1 MATTNVKILLRRG
14 LRKDVSAGTL
24 ETGEMGFTTDTNQ
37 LYVGIDPAINEVQF
51 DPFTN
56 AQAVVQS
63 WLDSDDNPEPG
74 LTIDEDLVIRNVT
87 DVDGLMDAM
96 NFFAQIVT
104 FDTITQT
111 FTPGDTLNQKYN
123 KNLDA
128 TFETRTTAEIVSAS
142 VGPSSTVVT
151 LKINETQ
158 PSLRKEEDFSVVLTN
173 QNTGGN
179 TLGGVTVTDP
189 KLKDRWHSPIS
200 VDVDNGVDA
209 VYQLTLANNDYLYS
223 FNETTKEGT
232 INFTTPISD
241 GQTTTEQVDTTE
253 TITADGSETQ
263 FNLLNFPDPA
273 PSSIE
278 LKVATYNLFK
288 YDGTAWVSETINV
301 VNTGSIPDNTQYNA
315 GSFAVVTTDP
325 ENATYWY
332 KPSTF
337 WIQLNDPNFTN
348 DVQYTT
354 TPPTT
359 QLDGTALE
367 VDDIY
372 ISENINLLTT
382 PTDYEIYDQNHPNY
396 NGTVEEIKFAVAP
409 TVNALISYKEII
421 TDDQNDLIESLTV
434 NFSDDAN
441 FYFETVDTTNTITDL
456 SSINVSKITGDSQF
470 GVSQYAVPRTN
481 VEVVTENTFNQMF
494 ADQHLTIFDVTD
506 GKRSSLFRKSLPGLE
521 GNFLRYN
528 KNECSTFFIDYSL
541 KQEQSGTSL
550 TFVRVGTLKVING
563 VPQNINK
570 IKITDDNTE
579 IWQDLIADNIADV
592 DEFSNIEFK
601 SKIEDVIRVNS
612 STIADVKE
620 WLAPS
625 DKTET
630 FSATAGQTVFTIA
643 ETLDPAGYEIDSVV
657 VGNTVYAQTTDWT
670 VSGQDITFI
679 NPTMV
684 GGETVK
690 VKLKYSLTS
699 PNKPYALAYSQGLFK
714 IDNEA
719 GATGNVIV
727 RYKLPVWDH
736 ATIVTEMTNDVA
748 FTPTVVS
755 IEGDNILIH
764 YTQDNGFNSEISYT
778 VKRWTM

>member
-1 MATTNVKILLRRG
+1 MSTTNVKILLRRG
-14 LRKDVSAGTL
+14 LRKDISAGTL

-51 DPFTN
+51 DPFAN

-96 NFFAQIVT
+96 NFFAQTVT

-123 KNLDA
+123 KNLDG
-128 TFETRTTAEIVSAS
+128 TFETRTTAEIVSVS
-142 VGPSSTVVT
+142 TGTSSTVVT

-179 TLGGVTVTDP
+179 TLGGITVTDA

-223 FNETTKEGT
+223 FNETTKEGI
-232 INFTTPISD
+232 INFTTPIAD
-241 GQTTTEQVDTTE
+241 GLVTTEVVDTTE

-278 LKVATYNLFK
+278 LSDAN
-288 YDGTAWVSETINV
+288 GTV
-301 VNTGSIPDNTQYNA
+301 
-315 GSFAVVTTDP
+315 FA
-325 ENATYWY
+325 
-332 KPSTF
+332 S
-337 WIQLNDPNFTN
+337 
-348 DVQYTT
+348 
-354 TPPTT
+354 
-359 QLDGTALE
+359 
-367 VDDIY
+367 
-372 ISENINLLTT
+372 

-396 NGTVEEIKFAVAP
+396 NGAVEEIKFVTAP
-409 TVNALISYKEII
+409 TIDVIVSYKKTV

-456 SSINVSKITGDSQF
+456 SSISVSDITGNSEF
-470 GVSQYAVPRTN
+470 AVSQYAVPRTN

-550 TFVRVGTLKVING
+550 TFVRVGSLKVING

-579 IWQDLIADNIADV
+579 IWQDINTDTIADV
-592 DEFSNIEFK
+592 DEFSNIEFQA
-601 SKIEDVIRVNS
+601 KIEDVIRVNS

-620 WLAPS
+620 WFAPS

-630 FSATAGQTVFTIA
+630 LSATAGQTVFTIV
-643 ETLDPAGYEIDSVV
+643 ETLDPNGYEIDSVTV
-657 VGNTVYAQTTDWT
+657 DDTVYSETTDWT
-670 VSGQDITFI
+670 VSGQDITFT

-699 PNKPYALAYSQGLFK
+699 PNKPYALAYTQGLFK

-727 RYKLPVWDH
+727 RYKLPVWNH

>member
-1 MATTNVKILLRRG
+1 MSTTNVKILLRRG
-14 LRKDVSAGTL
+14 LRKDISAGTL

-51 DPFTN
+51 DPFAN

-63 WLDSDDNPEPG
+63 WLDSEDNPEPG

-87 DVDGLMDAM
+87 DVDGLMGAM
-96 NFFAQIVT
+96 NFFAQTVT

-123 KNLDA
+123 KNLDT
-128 TFETRTTAEIVSAS
+128 TFETRTTAEIVSVS
-142 VGPSSTVVT
+142 TGTSSTVVT

-179 TLGGVTVTDP
+179 TLGGITVTDA

-232 INFTTPISD
+232 INFTTPIAD
-241 GQTTTEQVDTTE
+241 GLVTTEVVDTTE

-278 LKVATYNLFK
+278 LSDAN
-288 YDGTAWVSETINV
+288 GTV
-301 VNTGSIPDNTQYNA
+301 
-315 GSFAVVTTDP
+315 FA
-325 ENATYWY
+325 
-332 KPSTF
+332 S
-337 WIQLNDPNFTN
+337 
-348 DVQYTT
+348 
-354 TPPTT
+354 
-359 QLDGTALE
+359 
-367 VDDIY
+367 
-372 ISENINLLTT
+372 

-396 NGTVEEIKFAVAP
+396 NGAVEEIKFVTAP
-409 TVNALISYKEII
+409 TVDVIVSYKKTE

-456 SSINVSKITGDSQF
+456 SSISVSDITGNSEF
-470 GVSQYAVPRTN
+470 AVSQYAVPRTN

-550 TFVRVGTLKVING
+550 TFVRVGSLKVING

-579 IWQDLIADNIADV
+579 IWQDINTDTIADV
-592 DEFSNIEFK
+592 DEFSNIEFQA
-601 SKIEDVIRVNS
+601 KIEDVIRVNS

-620 WLAPS
+620 WFAPS

-630 FSATAGQTVFTIA
+630 LSATAGQTVFTIV
-643 ETLDPAGYEIDSVV
+643 ETLDPNGYEIDSVTV
-657 VGNTVYAQTTDWT
+657 DDTVYSETTDWT
-670 VSGQDITFI
+670 VSGQDITFT

-699 PNKPYALAYSQGLFK
+699 PNKPYALAYTQGLFK

-727 RYKLPVWDH
+727 RYKLPVWNH

-748 FTPTVVS
+748 FTPTANS

>member
-1 MATTNVKILLRRG
+1 MSTTNVKILLRRG
-14 LRKDVSAGTL
+14 LRKDISAGTL

-51 DPFTN
+51 DPFAN

-96 NFFAQIVT
+96 NFFAQTVT

-123 KNLDA
+123 KNLDG
-128 TFETRTTAEIVSAS
+128 TFETRTTAEIVSVS
-142 VGPSSTVVT
+142 TGTSSTVVT

-179 TLGGVTVTDP
+179 TLGGITVTDA

-223 FNETTKEGT
+223 FNETTKEGI
-232 INFTTPISD
+232 INFTTPIAD
-241 GQTTTEQVDTTE
+241 GLVTTEVVDTTE

-278 LKVATYNLFK
+278 LSDAN
-288 YDGTAWVSETINV
+288 GTV
-301 VNTGSIPDNTQYNA
+301 
-315 GSFAVVTTDP
+315 FA
-325 ENATYWY
+325 
-332 KPSTF
+332 S
-337 WIQLNDPNFTN
+337 
-348 DVQYTT
+348 
-354 TPPTT
+354 
-359 QLDGTALE
+359 
-367 VDDIY
+367 
-372 ISENINLLTT
+372 

-396 NGTVEEIKFAVAP
+396 NGAVEEIKFVTAP
-409 TVNALISYKEII
+409 TIDVIVSYKKTV

-456 SSINVSKITGDSQF
+456 SSISVSDITGNSEF
-470 GVSQYAVPRTN
+470 AVSQYAVPRTN

-550 TFVRVGTLKVING
+550 TFVRVGSLKVING

-579 IWQDLIADNIADV
+579 IWQDINTDTIADV

-601 SKIEDVIRVNS
+601 AKIEDVIRVNS

-620 WLAPS
+620 WFAPS

-630 FSATAGQTVFTIA
+630 LSATAGQTVFTIV
-643 ETLDPAGYEIDSVV
+643 ETLDPNGYEIDSVTV
-657 VGNTVYAQTTDWT
+657 DDTVYSETTDWT
-670 VSGQDITFI
+670 VSGQDITFT

-699 PNKPYALAYSQGLFK
+699 PNKPYALAYTQGLFK

-727 RYKLPVWDH
+727 RYKLAVWDH

-748 FTPTVVS
+748 FTPTANS

>member
-1 MATTNVKILLRRG
+1 MSTTNVKILLRRG
-14 LRKDVSAGTL
+14 LRKDISAGTL

-51 DPFTN
+51 DPFAN

-63 WLDSDDNPEPG
+63 WLDSEDNPEPG

-96 NFFAQIVT
+96 NFFAQTVT

-123 KNLDA
+123 KNLDG

-142 VGPSSTVVT
+142 VGTSSTVVT

-179 TLGGVTVTDP
+179 TLGGITVTDP
-189 KLKDRWHSPIS
+189 KLKDKWHSPIS

-241 GQTTTEQVDTTE
+241 GQTTTEQVGSTE
-253 TITADGSETQ
+253 TITSPDINGTEVQ
-263 FNLLNFPDPA
+263 FNLVQFPAIA
-273 PSSIE
+273 PTSIE
-278 LKVATYNLFK
+278 
-288 YDGTAWVSETINV
+288 VSDANGNV
-301 VNTGSIPDNTQYNA
+301 LASPA
-315 GSFAVVTTDP
+315 
-325 ENATYWY
+325 
-332 KPSTF
+332 
-337 WIQLNDPNFTN
+337 
-348 DVQYTT
+348 
-354 TPPTT
+354 
-359 QLDGTALE
+359 
-367 VDDIY
+367 
-372 ISENINLLTT
+372 
-382 PTDYEIYDQNHPNY
+382 DYEIYDQNHPNY
-396 NGTVEEIKFAVAP
+396 NGAIEEIKFVTAP
-409 TVNALISYKEII
+409 TVDITISYKENV

-456 SSINVSKITGDSQF
+456 SSIAVSNITGGSEF

-506 GKRSSLFRKSLPGLE
+506 GKRSSLFRKSLAGE
-521 GNFLRYN
+521 SSNFLRYE
-528 KNECSTFFIDYSL
+528 KNECTTFFVDYSL
-541 KQEQSGTSL
+541 KQSDTTN

-563 VPQNINK
+563 VPQGINK

-579 IWQDLIADNIADV
+579 IWQDLNTDSIADV
-592 DEFSNIEFK
+592 DEFSNIEFQA
-601 SKIEDVIRVNS
+601 KIEDVIRVDS
-612 STIADVKE
+612 TTIADVKE
-620 WLAPS
+620 WFAPS

-630 FSATAGQTVFTIA
+630 FSATAGQTVFTIV
-643 ETLDPAGYEIDSVV
+643 ETLDPNSYGIDSVV
-657 VGNTVYAQTTDWT
+657 VDGTVYNQTTDWT

-684 GGETVK
+684 GGETVE
-690 VKLKYSLTS
+690 VKLTYSLTS
-699 PNKPYALAYSQGLFK
+699 PNKPYALAYAQGLFK
-714 IDNEA
+714 IDDET

-736 ATIVTEMTNDVA
+736 ATIVTEMTNDIA
-748 FTPTVVS
+748 FTPTATS
-755 IEGDNILIH
+755 IEGNNILIY
-764 YTQDNGFNSEISYT
+764 YTQDTGFNSEISYT

>member
-1 MATTNVKILLRRG
+1 MSTTNVKILLRRG
-14 LRKDVSAGTL
+14 LRKDISAGTL

-51 DPFTN
+51 DPFAN

-63 WLDSDDNPEPG
+63 WLDSEDNPEPG

-87 DVDGLMDAM
+87 DVDGLMGAM
-96 NFFAQIVT
+96 NFFAQTVT

-123 KNLDA
+123 KNLDT
-128 TFETRTTAEIVSAS
+128 TFETRTTAEIVSVS
-142 VGPSSTVVT
+142 TGTSSTVVT

-179 TLGGVTVTDP
+179 TLGGITVTDA

-232 INFTTPISD
+232 INFTTPIAD
-241 GQTTTEQVDTTE
+241 GLVTTEVVDTTE

-278 LKVATYNLFK
+278 LSDAN
-288 YDGTAWVSETINV
+288 GTV
-301 VNTGSIPDNTQYNA
+301 
-315 GSFAVVTTDP
+315 FA
-325 ENATYWY
+325 
-332 KPSTF
+332 S
-337 WIQLNDPNFTN
+337 
-348 DVQYTT
+348 
-354 TPPTT
+354 
-359 QLDGTALE
+359 
-367 VDDIY
+367 
-372 ISENINLLTT
+372 

-396 NGTVEEIKFAVAP
+396 NGAVEEIKFVTAP
-409 TVNALISYKEII
+409 TVDVIVSYKKTV

-456 SSINVSKITGDSQF
+456 SSISVSDITGNSEF
-470 GVSQYAVPRTN
+470 AVSQYAVPRTN

-550 TFVRVGTLKVING
+550 TFVRVGSLKVING

-579 IWQDLIADNIADV
+579 IWQDINTDTIADV
-592 DEFSNIEFK
+592 DEFSNIEFQA
-601 SKIEDVIRVNS
+601 KIEDVIRVNS

-620 WLAPS
+620 WFAPS

-630 FSATAGQTVFTIA
+630 LSATAGQTVFTIV
-643 ETLDPAGYEIDSVV
+643 ETLDPNGYEIDSVTV
-657 VGNTVYAQTTDWT
+657 DDTVYSETTDWT
-670 VSGQDITFI
+670 VSGQDITFT

-699 PNKPYALAYSQGLFK
+699 PNKPYALAYTQGLFK

-727 RYKLPVWDH
+727 RYKLPVWNH

-748 FTPTVVS
+748 FTPTANS

>member
-1 MATTNVKILLRRG
+1 MSTTNVKILLRRG
-14 LRKDVSAGTL
+14 LRKDISAGTL

-51 DPFTN
+51 DPFAN

-96 NFFAQIVT
+96 NFFAQTVT

-123 KNLDA
+123 KNLDG
-128 TFETRTTAEIVSAS
+128 TFETRTTAEIVSVS
-142 VGPSSTVVT
+142 TGTSSTVVT

-179 TLGGVTVTDP
+179 TLGGITVTDA

-223 FNETTKEGT
+223 FNETTKEGI
-232 INFTTPISD
+232 INFTTPIAD
-241 GQTTTEQVDTTE
+241 GLVTTEVVDTTE

-278 LKVATYNLFK
+278 LSDAN
-288 YDGTAWVSETINV
+288 GTV
-301 VNTGSIPDNTQYNA
+301 
-315 GSFAVVTTDP
+315 FA
-325 ENATYWY
+325 
-332 KPSTF
+332 S
-337 WIQLNDPNFTN
+337 
-348 DVQYTT
+348 
-354 TPPTT
+354 
-359 QLDGTALE
+359 
-367 VDDIY
+367 
-372 ISENINLLTT
+372 

-396 NGTVEEIKFAVAP
+396 NGAVEEIKFVTAP
-409 TVNALISYKEII
+409 TIDVIVSYKKTV

-456 SSINVSKITGDSQF
+456 SSISVSDITGNSEF
-470 GVSQYAVPRTN
+470 AVSQYAVPRTN

-550 TFVRVGTLKVING
+550 TFVRVGSLKVING

-579 IWQDLIADNIADV
+579 IWQDINTDTIADV

-601 SKIEDVIRVNS
+601 AKIEDVIRVNS

-620 WLAPS
+620 WFAPS

-630 FSATAGQTVFTIA
+630 LSATAGQTVFTIV
-643 ETLDPAGYEIDSVV
+643 ETLDPNGYEIDSV
-657 VGNTVYAQTTDWT
+657 TVDDTAYSETTDWT
-670 VSGQDITFI
+670 VSGQDITFT

-699 PNKPYALAYSQGLFK
+699 PNKPYALAYTQGLFK

-727 RYKLPVWDH
+727 RYKLPVWNH

>member
-1 MATTNVKILLRRG
+1 MSTTNVKILLRRG
-14 LRKDVSAGTL
+14 LRKDISAGTL

-51 DPFTN
+51 DPFAN

-96 NFFAQIVT
+96 NFFAQTVT

-123 KNLDA
+123 KNLDG
-128 TFETRTTAEIVSAS
+128 TFETRTTAEIVSVS
-142 VGPSSTVVT
+142 TGTSSTVVT

-179 TLGGVTVTDP
+179 TLGGITVTDA

-223 FNETTKEGT
+223 FNETTKEGI
-232 INFTTPISD
+232 INFTTPIAD
-241 GQTTTEQVDTTE
+241 GLVTTEVVDTTE

-278 LKVATYNLFK
+278 LSDAN
-288 YDGTAWVSETINV
+288 GTV
-301 VNTGSIPDNTQYNA
+301 
-315 GSFAVVTTDP
+315 FA
-325 ENATYWY
+325 
-332 KPSTF
+332 S
-337 WIQLNDPNFTN
+337 
-348 DVQYTT
+348 
-354 TPPTT
+354 
-359 QLDGTALE
+359 
-367 VDDIY
+367 
-372 ISENINLLTT
+372 

-396 NGTVEEIKFAVAP
+396 NGAVEEIKFVTAP
-409 TVNALISYKEII
+409 TIDVIVSYKKTV

-456 SSINVSKITGDSQF
+456 SSISVSDITGNSEF
-470 GVSQYAVPRTN
+470 AVSQYAVPRTN

-550 TFVRVGTLKVING
+550 TFVRVGSLKVING

-579 IWQDLIADNIADV
+579 IWQDINTDTIADV
-592 DEFSNIEFK
+592 DEFSNIEFQA
-601 SKIEDVIRVNS
+601 KIEDVIRVNS

-620 WLAPS
+620 WFAPS

-630 FSATAGQTVFTIA
+630 LSATAGQTVFTIV
-643 ETLDPAGYEIDSVV
+643 ETLDPNGYEIDSV
-657 VGNTVYAQTTDWT
+657 TVDDTAYSETTDWT
-670 VSGQDITFI
+670 VSGQDITFT

-699 PNKPYALAYSQGLFK
+699 PNKPYALAYTQGLFK

-727 RYKLPVWDH
+727 RYKLPVWNH

-748 FTPTVVS
+748 FTPTANS

>member
-1 MATTNVKILLRRG
+1 MSTTNVKILLRRG
-14 LRKDVSAGTL
+14 LRKDISAGTL

-51 DPFTN
+51 DPFAN

-96 NFFAQIVT
+96 NFFAQTVT

-123 KNLDA
+123 KNLDG
-128 TFETRTTAEIVSAS
+128 TFETRTTAEIVSVS
-142 VGPSSTVVT
+142 TGTSSTVVT

-179 TLGGVTVTDP
+179 TLGGITVTDA

-223 FNETTKEGT
+223 FNETTKEGI
-232 INFTTPISD
+232 INFTTPIAD
-241 GQTTTEQVDTTE
+241 GLVTTEVVDTTE

-278 LKVATYNLFK
+278 LSDAN
-288 YDGTAWVSETINV
+288 GTV
-301 VNTGSIPDNTQYNA
+301 
-315 GSFAVVTTDP
+315 FA
-325 ENATYWY
+325 
-332 KPSTF
+332 S
-337 WIQLNDPNFTN
+337 
-348 DVQYTT
+348 
-354 TPPTT
+354 
-359 QLDGTALE
+359 
-367 VDDIY
+367 
-372 ISENINLLTT
+372 

-396 NGTVEEIKFAVAP
+396 NGAVEEIKFVTAP
-409 TVNALISYKEII
+409 TIDVIVSYKKTV

-456 SSINVSKITGDSQF
+456 SSISVSDITGNSEF
-470 GVSQYAVPRTN
+470 AVSQYAVPRTN

-550 TFVRVGTLKVING
+550 TFVRVGSLKVING

-579 IWQDLIADNIADV
+579 IWQDINTDTIADV

-601 SKIEDVIRVNS
+601 AKIEDVIRVNS

-620 WLAPS
+620 WFAPS

-630 FSATAGQTVFTIA
+630 LSATAGQTVFTIV
-643 ETLDPAGYEIDSVV
+643 ETLDPNGYEIDSV
-657 VGNTVYAQTTDWT
+657 TVDDTAYSETTDWT
-670 VSGQDITFI
+670 VSGQDITFT

-684 GGETVK
+684 GGETVE

-699 PNKPYALAYSQGLFK
+699 PNKPYALAYTQGLFK

-727 RYKLPVWDH
+727 RYKLAVWDH

-748 FTPTVVS
+748 FTPTANS

>member
-1 MATTNVKILLRRG
+1 MSTTNVKILLRRG
-14 LRKDVSAGTL
+14 LRKDISAGTL

-51 DPFTN
+51 DPFAN

-87 DVDGLMDAM
+87 DVDGLMGAM
-96 NFFAQIVT
+96 NFFAQTVT

-123 KNLDA
+123 KNLDT
-128 TFETRTTAEIVSAS
+128 TFETRTTAEIVSVS
-142 VGPSSTVVT
+142 TGTSSTVVT

-179 TLGGVTVTDP
+179 TLGGITVTDA

-232 INFTTPISD
+232 INFTTPIAD
-241 GQTTTEQVDTTE
+241 GLVTTEVVDTTE

-278 LKVATYNLFK
+278 LSDAN
-288 YDGTAWVSETINV
+288 GTV
-301 VNTGSIPDNTQYNA
+301 
-315 GSFAVVTTDP
+315 FA
-325 ENATYWY
+325 
-332 KPSTF
+332 S
-337 WIQLNDPNFTN
+337 
-348 DVQYTT
+348 
-354 TPPTT
+354 
-359 QLDGTALE
+359 
-367 VDDIY
+367 
-372 ISENINLLTT
+372 

-396 NGTVEEIKFAVAP
+396 NGAVEEIKFVTAP
-409 TVNALISYKEII
+409 TVDVIVSYKKTV

-456 SSINVSKITGDSQF
+456 SSISVSDITGNSEF
-470 GVSQYAVPRTN
+470 AVSQYAVPRTN

-550 TFVRVGTLKVING
+550 TFVRVGSLKVING

-579 IWQDLIADNIADV
+579 IWQDINTDTIADV
-592 DEFSNIEFK
+592 DEFSNIEFQA
-601 SKIEDVIRVNS
+601 KIEDVIRVNS

-620 WLAPS
+620 WFAPS

-630 FSATAGQTVFTIA
+630 LSATAGQTVFTIV
-643 ETLDPAGYEIDSVV
+643 ETLDPNGYEIDSVTV
-657 VGNTVYAQTTDWT
+657 DDTVYSETTDWT
-670 VSGQDITFI
+670 VSGQDITFT

-699 PNKPYALAYSQGLFK
+699 PNKPYALAYTQGLFK

-727 RYKLPVWDH
+727 RYKLPVWNH

-748 FTPTVVS
+748 FTPTANS

>member
-1 MATTNVKILLRRG
+1 M
-14 LRKDVSAGTL
+14 
-24 ETGEMGFTTDTNQ
+24 
-37 LYVGIDPAINEVQF
+37 
-51 DPFTN
+51 
-56 AQAVVQS
+56 
-63 WLDSDDNPEPG
+63 
-74 LTIDEDLVIRNVT
+74 
-87 DVDGLMDAM
+87 
-96 NFFAQIVT
+96 
-104 FDTITQT
+104 
-111 FTPGDTLNQKYN
+111 
-123 KNLDA
+123 
-128 TFETRTTAEIVSAS
+128 
-142 VGPSSTVVT
+142 
-151 LKINETQ
+151 
-158 PSLRKEEDFSVVLTN
+158 
-173 QNTGGN
+173 
-179 TLGGVTVTDP
+179 
-189 KLKDRWHSPIS
+189 
-200 VDVDNGVDA
+200 DVDNGVDA

-232 INFTTPISD
+232 INFTTPIAD
-241 GQTTTEQVDTTE
+241 GLVTTEVVDTTE

-278 LKVATYNLFK
+278 LSDAN
-288 YDGTAWVSETINV
+288 GTV
-301 VNTGSIPDNTQYNA
+301 
-315 GSFAVVTTDP
+315 FA
-325 ENATYWY
+325 
-332 KPSTF
+332 S
-337 WIQLNDPNFTN
+337 
-348 DVQYTT
+348 
-354 TPPTT
+354 
-359 QLDGTALE
+359 
-367 VDDIY
+367 
-372 ISENINLLTT
+372 

-396 NGTVEEIKFAVAP
+396 NGAVEEIKFVTAP
-409 TVNALISYKEII
+409 TVDVIVSYKKTV

-456 SSINVSKITGDSQF
+456 SSISVSDITGNSEF
-470 GVSQYAVPRTN
+470 AVSQYAVPRTN

-550 TFVRVGTLKVING
+550 TFVRVGSLKVING

-579 IWQDLIADNIADV
+579 IWQDINTDTIADV
-592 DEFSNIEFK
+592 DEFSNIEFQA
-601 SKIEDVIRVNS
+601 KIEDVIRVNS

-620 WLAPS
+620 WFAPS

-630 FSATAGQTVFTIA
+630 LSATAGQTVFTIV
-643 ETLDPAGYEIDSVV
+643 ETLDPNGYEIDSVTV
-657 VGNTVYAQTTDWT
+657 DDTVYSETTDWT
-670 VSGQDITFI
+670 VSGQDITFT

-699 PNKPYALAYSQGLFK
+699 PNKPYALAYTQGLFK

-727 RYKLPVWDH
+727 RYKLPVWNH

-748 FTPTVVS
+748 FTPTANS

>member
-1 MATTNVKILLRRG
+1 MSTTNVKILLRRG
-14 LRKDVSAGTL
+14 LRKDISAGTL

-51 DPFTN
+51 DPFAN

-96 NFFAQIVT
+96 NFFAQTVT

-123 KNLDA
+123 KNLDG
-128 TFETRTTAEIVSAS
+128 TFETRTTAEIVSVS
-142 VGPSSTVVT
+142 TGTSSTVVT

-179 TLGGVTVTDP
+179 TLGGITVTDA

-223 FNETTKEGT
+223 FNETTKEGI
-232 INFTTPISD
+232 INFTTPIAD
-241 GQTTTEQVDTTE
+241 GLVTTEVVDTTE

-278 LKVATYNLFK
+278 LSDAN
-288 YDGTAWVSETINV
+288 GTV
-301 VNTGSIPDNTQYNA
+301 
-315 GSFAVVTTDP
+315 FA
-325 ENATYWY
+325 
-332 KPSTF
+332 S
-337 WIQLNDPNFTN
+337 
-348 DVQYTT
+348 
-354 TPPTT
+354 
-359 QLDGTALE
+359 
-367 VDDIY
+367 
-372 ISENINLLTT
+372 

-396 NGTVEEIKFAVAP
+396 NGAVEEIKFVTAP
-409 TVNALISYKEII
+409 TIDVIVSYKKTV

-456 SSINVSKITGDSQF
+456 SSISVSDITGNSEF
-470 GVSQYAVPRTN
+470 AVSQYAVPRTN

-550 TFVRVGTLKVING
+550 TFVRVGSLKVING

-579 IWQDLIADNIADV
+579 IWQDINTDTIADV

-601 SKIEDVIRVNS
+601 AKIEDVIRVNS

-620 WLAPS
+620 WFAPS

-630 FSATAGQTVFTIA
+630 LSATAGQTVFTIV
-643 ETLDPAGYEIDSVV
+643 ETLDPNGYEIDSVTV
-657 VGNTVYAQTTDWT
+657 DDTVYSETTDWT
-670 VSGQDITFI
+670 VSGQDITFT

-699 PNKPYALAYSQGLFK
+699 PNKPYALAYTQGLFK

-727 RYKLPVWDH
+727 RYKLPVWNH

>member
-1 MATTNVKILLRRG
+1 MSTTNVKILLRRG
-14 LRKDVSAGTL
+14 LRKDISAGTL

-51 DPFTN
+51 DPFAN

-96 NFFAQIVT
+96 NFFAQTVT

-123 KNLDA
+123 KNLDG
-128 TFETRTTAEIVSAS
+128 TFETRTTAEIVSVS
-142 VGPSSTVVT
+142 TGTSSTVVT

-179 TLGGVTVTDP
+179 TLGGITVTDA

-223 FNETTKEGT
+223 FNETTKEGI
-232 INFTTPISD
+232 INFTTPIAD
-241 GQTTTEQVDTTE
+241 GLVTTEVVDTTE

-278 LKVATYNLFK
+278 LSDAN
-288 YDGTAWVSETINV
+288 GTV
-301 VNTGSIPDNTQYNA
+301 
-315 GSFAVVTTDP
+315 FA
-325 ENATYWY
+325 
-332 KPSTF
+332 S
-337 WIQLNDPNFTN
+337 
-348 DVQYTT
+348 
-354 TPPTT
+354 
-359 QLDGTALE
+359 
-367 VDDIY
+367 
-372 ISENINLLTT
+372 

-396 NGTVEEIKFAVAP
+396 NGAVEEIKFVTAP
-409 TVNALISYKEII
+409 TIDVIVSYKKTV

-456 SSINVSKITGDSQF
+456 SSISVSDITGNSEF
-470 GVSQYAVPRTN
+470 AVSQYAVPRTN

-550 TFVRVGTLKVING
+550 TFVRVGSLKVING

-579 IWQDLIADNIADV
+579 IWQDINTDTIADV
-592 DEFSNIEFK
+592 DEFSNIEFQA
-601 SKIEDVIRVNS
+601 KIEDVIRVNS

-620 WLAPS
+620 WFAPS

-630 FSATAGQTVFTIA
+630 LSATAGQTVFTIV
-643 ETLDPAGYEIDSVV
+643 ETLDPNGYEIDSVTV
-657 VGNTVYAQTTDWT
+657 DDTVYSETTDWT
-670 VSGQDITFI
+670 VSGQDITFT

-699 PNKPYALAYSQGLFK
+699 PNKPYALAYTQGLFK

-727 RYKLPVWDH
+727 RYKLPVWNH

-748 FTPTVVS
+748 FTPTANS

>member
-1 MATTNVKILLRRG
+1 MSTTNVKILLRRG
-14 LRKDVSAGTL
+14 LRKDISAGTL

-51 DPFTN
+51 DPFAN

-63 WLDSDDNPEPG
+63 WLDSEDNPEPG

-96 NFFAQIVT
+96 NFFAQTVT

-123 KNLDA
+123 KNLDG
-128 TFETRTTAEIVSAS
+128 TFETRTIAEIVSAS
-142 VGPSSTVVT
+142 VGTSSTVVT

-189 KLKDRWHSPIS
+189 KLKDKWQSPIS
-200 VDVDNGVDA
+200 IDVDNGVDP
-209 VYQLTLANNDYLYS
+209 VYQLTLANSDYLYS

-232 INFTTPISD
+232 INFTTAIAD
-241 GQTTTEQVDTTE
+241 GQTTTEQVTSTE
-253 TITADGSETQ
+253 TITADGAETQ
-263 FNLLNFPDPA
+263 FNLLSFPSTA
-273 PSSIE
+273 PTSIE
-278 LKVATYNLFK
+278 ISDAN
-288 YDGTAWVSETINV
+288 GNV
-301 VNTGSIPDNTQYNA
+301 
-315 GSFAVVTTDP
+315 
-325 ENATYWY
+325 
-332 KPSTF
+332 
-337 WIQLNDPNFTN
+337 
-348 DVQYTT
+348 
-354 TPPTT
+354 
-359 QLDGTALE
+359 
-367 VDDIY
+367 
-372 ISENINLLTT
+372 LTS
-382 PTDYEIYDQNHPNY
+382 PADYEIYDQSHPNY
-396 NGTVEEIKFAVAP
+396 NGTVEEIKFVTAP
-409 TVNALISYKEII
+409 TVDITVSYKENV
-421 TDDQNDLIESLTV
+421 TGDQNDLIESLTV

-441 FYFETVDTTNTITDL
+441 FYFETVDATNTITDL
-456 SSINVSKITGDSQF
+456 SSIAVSNITGGSEF

-506 GKRSSLFRKSLPGLE
+506 GKRSSLFRKSLAGE
-521 GNFLRYN
+521 SSNFLRYE
-528 KNECSTFFIDYSL
+528 KNECTTFFVDYSL
-541 KQEQSGTSL
+541 KQSDTTN

-563 VPQNINK
+563 VPQGINK

-579 IWQDLIADNIADV
+579 IWQDLNTDSIADV
-592 DEFSNIEFK
+592 DEFSNIEFQA
-601 SKIEDVIRVNS
+601 KIEDVIRVNS
-612 STIADVKE
+612 TTVADVKE
-620 WLAPS
+620 WFAPS

-630 FSATAGQTVFTIA
+630 FSATASQTVFTVV
-643 ETLDPAGYEIDSVV
+643 ETLDPNGYGIDSIVV
-657 VGNTVYAQTTDWT
+657 DGTVYNQTTDWT
-670 VSGQDITFI
+670 VSGQDITFT

-684 GGETVK
+684 GGETVE

-699 PNKPYALAYSQGLFK
+699 PNKPYALAYTQGLFK
-714 IDNEA
+714 IDDEA

-748 FTPTVVS
+748 FTSTANS
-755 IEGDNILIH
+755 IEGNNILIY
-764 YTQDNGFNSEISYT
+764 YTQDTGFNSEISYT

>member
-1 MATTNVKILLRRG
+1 MSTTNVKILLRRG
-14 LRKDVSAGTL
+14 LRKDISAGTL

-51 DPFTN
+51 DPFAN

-63 WLDSDDNPEPG
+63 WLDSEDNPEPG

-87 DVDGLMDAM
+87 DVDGLMGAM
-96 NFFAQIVT
+96 NFFAQTVT

-123 KNLDA
+123 KNLDT
-128 TFETRTTAEIVSAS
+128 TFETRTTAEIVSVS
-142 VGPSSTVVT
+142 TGTSSTVVT

-179 TLGGVTVTDP
+179 TLGGITVTDV

-232 INFTTPISD
+232 INFTTPIAD
-241 GQTTTEQVDTTE
+241 GLVTTEVVDTTE

-278 LKVATYNLFK
+278 LSDAN
-288 YDGTAWVSETINV
+288 GTV
-301 VNTGSIPDNTQYNA
+301 
-315 GSFAVVTTDP
+315 FA
-325 ENATYWY
+325 
-332 KPSTF
+332 S
-337 WIQLNDPNFTN
+337 
-348 DVQYTT
+348 
-354 TPPTT
+354 
-359 QLDGTALE
+359 
-367 VDDIY
+367 
-372 ISENINLLTT
+372 

-396 NGTVEEIKFAVAP
+396 NGAVEEIKFVTAP
-409 TVNALISYKEII
+409 TVDVIVSYKKTV

-456 SSINVSKITGDSQF
+456 SSISVSDITGNSEF
-470 GVSQYAVPRTN
+470 AVSQYAVPRTN

-550 TFVRVGTLKVING
+550 TFVRVGSLKVING

-579 IWQDLIADNIADV
+579 IWQDINTDTIADV
-592 DEFSNIEFK
+592 DEFSNIEFQA
-601 SKIEDVIRVNS
+601 KIEDVIRVNS

-620 WLAPS
+620 WFAPS

-630 FSATAGQTVFTIA
+630 LSATAGQTVFTIV
-643 ETLDPAGYEIDSVV
+643 ETLDPNGYEIDSVTV
-657 VGNTVYAQTTDWT
+657 DDTVYSETTDWT
-670 VSGQDITFI
+670 VSGQDITFT

-699 PNKPYALAYSQGLFK
+699 PNKPYALAYTQGLFK

-727 RYKLPVWDH
+727 RYKLPVWNH

-748 FTPTVVS
+748 FTPTANS

>member
-1 MATTNVKILLRRG
+1 MSTTNVKILLRRG
-14 LRKDVSAGTL
+14 LRKDISAGTL

-51 DPFTN
+51 DPFAN

-63 WLDSDDNPEPG
+63 WLDSEDNPEPG

-96 NFFAQIVT
+96 NFFAQTVT

-123 KNLDA
+123 KNLDG
-128 TFETRTTAEIVSAS
+128 TFETRTTAEIVSVS
-142 VGPSSTVVT
+142 VGTSSTVVT

-189 KLKDRWHSPIS
+189 KLKDRWQSPIS
-200 VDVDNGVDA
+200 IDVDNGVDP
-209 VYQLTLANNDYLYS
+209 VYQLTLAGNDYLYT
-223 FNETTKEGT
+223 FNETTKEGS
-232 INFTTPISD
+232 INFTTPIAD
-241 GQTTTEQVDTTE
+241 GLVTTEQVTSTE
-253 TITADGSETQ
+253 TITADGAETQ
-263 FNLLNFPDPA
+263 FNLLSFPSTA
-273 PSSIE
+273 PTSIE
-278 LKVATYNLFK
+278 ISDAN
-288 YDGTAWVSETINV
+288 GNV
-301 VNTGSIPDNTQYNA
+301 
-315 GSFAVVTTDP
+315 
-325 ENATYWY
+325 
-332 KPSTF
+332 
-337 WIQLNDPNFTN
+337 
-348 DVQYTT
+348 
-354 TPPTT
+354 
-359 QLDGTALE
+359 
-367 VDDIY
+367 
-372 ISENINLLTT
+372 LTS
-382 PTDYEIYDQNHPNY
+382 PADYEIYDQNHANY
-396 NGTVEEIKFAVAP
+396 NGTVEEIKFVTAP
-409 TVNALISYKEII
+409 TVDITVSYKEDV

-441 FYFETVDTTNTITDL
+441 FYFETVDATNTITDL
-456 SSINVSKITGDSQF
+456 SSISVSDITGNSEF
-470 GVSQYAVPRTN
+470 AVSQYAVPRTN

-506 GKRSSLFRKSLPGLE
+506 GKRSSLFRKSLPGIE

-550 TFVRVGTLKVING
+550 TFVRVGSLKVING

-579 IWQDLIADNIADV
+579 IWQDLNTDSIADV
-592 DEFSNIEFK
+592 DEFSNIEFQA
-601 SKIEDVIRVNS
+601 KIEDVIRVSS

-620 WLAPS
+620 WFAPS

-630 FSATAGQTVFTIA
+630 FSATASQTVFTVV
-643 ETLDPAGYEIDSVV
+643 ETLDPNGYEIDSITVDD
-657 VGNTVYAQTTDWT
+657 TVYNETTDWT
-670 VSGQDITFI
+670 VSGQDITFT
-679 NPTMV
+679 NPSMV

-699 PNKPYALAYSQGLFK
+699 PNKPYALAYTQGFFK
-714 IDNEA
+714 IDDEA

-727 RYKLPVWDH
+727 RYKLPVWNH

-748 FTPTVVS
+748 FTPTANS
-755 IEGDNILIH
+755 IEGNNILIY
-764 YTQDNGFNSEISYT
+764 YTQDTGFNSEISYT

>member
-1 MATTNVKILLRRG
+1 MSTTNVKILLRRG
-14 LRKDVSAGTL
+14 LRKDISAGTL

-51 DPFTN
+51 DPFAN

-63 WLDSDDNPEPG
+63 WLDSEDNPEPG

-96 NFFAQIVT
+96 NFFAQTVT

-142 VGPSSTVVT
+142 VGTSSTVVT

-200 VDVDNGVDA
+200 IDVDNGVDA

-278 LKVATYNLFK
+278 LSDAN
-288 YDGTAWVSETINV
+288 GTV
-301 VNTGSIPDNTQYNA
+301 
-315 GSFAVVTTDP
+315 
-325 ENATYWY
+325 
-332 KPSTF
+332 
-337 WIQLNDPNFTN
+337 FT
-348 DVQYTT
+348 
-354 TPPTT
+354 
-359 QLDGTALE
+359 
-367 VDDIY
+367 
-372 ISENINLLTT
+372 S
-382 PTDYEIYDQNHPNY
+382 PTDYEIYDENHPNY
-396 NGTVEEIKFAVAP
+396 NGTVEEIKFVTAP
-409 TVNALISYKEII
+409 TIDVIVSYKKNV
-421 TDDQNDLIESLTV
+421 TGDQNDLIESLTV

-456 SSINVSKITGDSQF
+456 SSINVSGITGNSEF
-470 GVSQYAVPRTN
+470 AVSQYAVPRTN

-550 TFVRVGTLKVING
+550 TFVRVGSLKVING

-579 IWQDLIADNIADV
+579 IWQDLNADATADI
-592 DEFSNIEFK
+592 DEFSNIEFQA
-601 SKIEDVIRVNS
+601 KIEDVIRVNS

-643 ETLDPAGYEIDSVV
+643 ETLDPAGYGIDSVV
-657 VGNTVYAQTTDWT
+657 VDNTVYAQTTDWT

-684 GGETVK
+684 GGETVE

-748 FTPTVVS
+748 FTPTVAS
-755 IEGDNILIH
+755 IEGSNILIY
-764 YTQDNGFNSEISYT
+764 YTQDNGFNSEISYN

>member
-1 MATTNVKILLRRG
+1 MSTTNVKILLRRG
-14 LRKDVSAGTL
+14 LRKDISAGTL

-51 DPFTN
+51 DPFAN

-63 WLDSDDNPEPG
+63 WLDSEDNPEPG

-87 DVDGLMDAM
+87 DVDGLMGAM
-96 NFFAQIVT
+96 NFFAQTVT

-123 KNLDA
+123 KNLDT
-128 TFETRTTAEIVSAS
+128 TFETRTTAEIVSVS
-142 VGPSSTVVT
+142 TGTSSTVVT

-179 TLGGVTVTDP
+179 TLGGITVTDA

-232 INFTTPISD
+232 INFTTPIAD
-241 GQTTTEQVDTTE
+241 GLVTTEVVDTTE

-278 LKVATYNLFK
+278 LSDAN
-288 YDGTAWVSETINV
+288 GTV
-301 VNTGSIPDNTQYNA
+301 
-315 GSFAVVTTDP
+315 FA
-325 ENATYWY
+325 
-332 KPSTF
+332 S
-337 WIQLNDPNFTN
+337 
-348 DVQYTT
+348 
-354 TPPTT
+354 
-359 QLDGTALE
+359 
-367 VDDIY
+367 
-372 ISENINLLTT
+372 

-396 NGTVEEIKFAVAP
+396 NGEVEEIKFVTAP
-409 TVNALISYKEII
+409 TVDVIVSYKKTE

-456 SSINVSKITGDSQF
+456 SSISVSDITGNSEF
-470 GVSQYAVPRTN
+470 AVSQYAVPRTN

-550 TFVRVGTLKVING
+550 TFVRVGSLKVING

-579 IWQDLIADNIADV
+579 IWQDINTDTIADV
-592 DEFSNIEFK
+592 DEFSNIEFQA
-601 SKIEDVIRVNS
+601 KIEDVIRVNS

-620 WLAPS
+620 WFAPS

-630 FSATAGQTVFTIA
+630 LSATAGQTVFTIV
-643 ETLDPAGYEIDSVV
+643 ETLDPNGYEIDSVTV
-657 VGNTVYAQTTDWT
+657 DDTVYSETTDWT
-670 VSGQDITFI
+670 VSGQDITFT

-699 PNKPYALAYSQGLFK
+699 PNKPYALAYTQGLFK

-727 RYKLPVWDH
+727 RYKLPVWNH

-748 FTPTVVS
+748 FTPTANS

>member
-1 MATTNVKILLRRG
+1 MSTTNVKILLRRG
-14 LRKDVSAGTL
+14 LRKDISAGTL

-51 DPFTN
+51 DPFAN

-96 NFFAQIVT
+96 NFFAQTVT

-123 KNLDA
+123 KNLDT
-128 TFETRTTAEIVSAS
+128 TFETRTTAEIVSVS
-142 VGPSSTVVT
+142 TGTSSTVVT

-179 TLGGVTVTDP
+179 TLGGITVTDA

-232 INFTTPISD
+232 INFTTPIAD
-241 GQTTTEQVDTTE
+241 GLVTTEVVDTTE

-278 LKVATYNLFK
+278 LSDAN
-288 YDGTAWVSETINV
+288 GTV
-301 VNTGSIPDNTQYNA
+301 
-315 GSFAVVTTDP
+315 FA
-325 ENATYWY
+325 
-332 KPSTF
+332 S
-337 WIQLNDPNFTN
+337 
-348 DVQYTT
+348 
-354 TPPTT
+354 
-359 QLDGTALE
+359 
-367 VDDIY
+367 
-372 ISENINLLTT
+372 

-396 NGTVEEIKFAVAP
+396 NGAVEEIKFVTAP
-409 TVNALISYKEII
+409 TVDVIVSYKKTV

-456 SSINVSKITGDSQF
+456 SSISVSDITGNSEF
-470 GVSQYAVPRTN
+470 AVSQYAVPRTN

-550 TFVRVGTLKVING
+550 TFVRVGSLKVING

-579 IWQDLIADNIADV
+579 IWQDINTDTIADV
-592 DEFSNIEFK
+592 DEFSNIEFQA
-601 SKIEDVIRVNS
+601 KIEDVIRVNS

-620 WLAPS
+620 WFAPS

-630 FSATAGQTVFTIA
+630 LSATAGQTVFTIV
-643 ETLDPAGYEIDSVV
+643 ETLDPNGYEIDSVTV
-657 VGNTVYAQTTDWT
+657 DDTVYSETTDWT
-670 VSGQDITFI
+670 VSGQDITFT

-699 PNKPYALAYSQGLFK
+699 PNKPYALAYTQGLFK

-727 RYKLPVWDH
+727 RYKLPVWNH

-748 FTPTVVS
+748 FTPTANS